1 MEKLYEYSE
10 DFGRIGTLSGRMLLT
25 DEAHDQLLGK
35 SAWASE
41 YLGKHSEVEVNF
53 TADTVRL
60 ITDNQEFLETAKKL
74 GVRLDSGFCI
84 AEIIWEQEEDDAESE
99 EEEDE

>member
-1 MEKLYEYSE
+1 MAKLYEYSE
-10 DFGRIGTLSGRMLLT
+10 YFGRMGTLSGRMILT
-25 DEAHDQLLGK
+25 DGQHAKLLGK

-41 YLGKHSEVEVNF
+41 YLGKNSEVEVHF
-53 TADTVRL
+53 TTETVRL

-74 GVRLDSGFCI
+74 GIRLDSGFRI
-84 AEIIWEQEEDDAESE
+84 AEIIWEQEEEDADN